1 MRHGLGI
8 MVYSNGR
15 TYEGYW
21 RDDKRH
27 GKGYEKFSNGDIF
40 IGHFHKGRIQGK
52 GKRIWKQTG
61 EVYEG
66 EWFQGLRHGVGSWYV
81 EMDKID
87 PKNHNQ
93 RIVLQSY
100 TGNYMNNQFEG
111 YGIFI

>member
-1 MRHGLGI
+1 MDIRPQYRAKLLFFPDAIYRGKYKLDKEKNREIRHGLGI
-8 MVYSNGR
+8 MVYANGR

-27 GKGYEKFSNGDIF
+27 GKGFEKFSNGDIF

-66 EWFQGLRHGVGSWYV
+66 EWFQGLRHGVGSWHV
-81 EMDKID
+81 
-87 PKNHNQ
+87 
-93 RIVLQSY
+93 
-100 TGNYMNNQFEG
+100 
-111 YGIFI
+111 